1 MYHLLFLI
9 LLASG
14 LNGYSLSGG
23 VFDSETNEPLVN
35 VNITI
40 IGSEI
45 GETTDQQ
52 GNFQL
57 DDLSN
62 QNITFSLIGYKLFS
76 KDFTN
81 KDALDSKLKI
91 YLEKEPLQWKAVNVM
106 GLIPSKHSP
115 EVTEIVSSDKIMNT
129 DQETLGTLLGN
140 LHGIEVQSAHDY
152 GRNVNVSIRGSSD
165 FKPGGYNN
173 RVLLLLDG
181 FPVSI
186 PNSGSSDWNAIPF
199 ETVKHIEV
207 VRGPASSVYGHNS
220 MGGVINIVT
229 RSSKGLSQWAPEVR
243 FGSYGS
249 RSFSLAYAG
258 DLDKTSFIGSLGHA
272 NSNGH
277 RFNSG
282 YEQTR
287 FSMKLNRA
295 LPKDQK
301 IQFSYIF
308 CNSFNG
314 QPGFVYPD
322 NPGLIS
328 YRESYRLSNYLQFY
342 YKRII
347 KDYLFSLSLATN
359 HFKTDYRDR
368 DDTPFEEVRD
378 KTNYRDHS
386 YMVRG
391 QLQRFFKG
399 GDNLTFGMEIALDQS
414 SSNVLR
420 NIYEQ
425 PEQYTMAGFSQYRRQ
440 ITKKIEFDMGIRF
453 DSREVTGGEGYS
465 VKTFKALSP
474 KVSLFYE
481 IDPKITTYASYNR
494 GFRAPSISELFLE
507 YESSYGLLLQGNPIL
522 EPESLTSIE
531 IGMKYQKKNISLFGN
546 IFYNHYKDMID
557 FIYTIPV
564 RSVNRDVVKGMGAE
578 IGSNVYLDGIGSNLN
593 FTYSILNLENV
604 NSDIPLLYRPKH
616 KIRVTLVQS
625 LSNFDIRLSTRYS
638 SEQSYED
645 FLSDDH
651 PIDGNTVIFPLE
663 TLPETF
669 ISDFSIS
676 RMISEYDLSLKVKN
690 LFDVNYV
697 LIQHYPMPR
706 RNFELSITKAIK

>member
-9 LLASG
+9 ILASS

-23 VFDSETNEPLVN
+23 VFDSETNEPLEN

-62 QNITFSLIGYKLFS
+62 QKITFSLIGYKLFS

-258 DLDKTSFIGSLGHA
+258 DLDKTNFIGSLGHA

-425 PEQYTMAGFSQYRRQ
+425 PEQYTTAGFSQYRRQ
-440 ITKKIEFDMGIRF
+440 ITKKIAFDMGIRF

-593 FTYSILNLENV
+593 FTYSILDLENV

>member
-1 MYHLLFLI
+1 
-9 LLASG
+9 
-14 LNGYSLSGG
+14 
-23 VFDSETNEPLVN
+23 
-35 VNITI
+35 
-40 IGSEI
+40 
-45 GETTDQQ
+45 
-52 GNFQL
+52 L

-425 PEQYTMAGFSQYRRQ
+425 PEQFTTAGFSQYRRQ

-522 EPESLTSIE
+522 KPESLTSIE

>member
-9 LLASG
+9 ILASG

-23 VFDSETNEPLVN
+23 VFDSETNEPLAN

-62 QNITFSLIGYKLFS
+62 QKITFSLIGYKLFS
-76 KDFTN
+76 KNFTN

-258 DLDKTSFIGSLGHA
+258 DLDKTKFIGSLGHA

-368 DDTPFEEVRD
+368 DDTPFEEFRD

-386 YMVRG
+386 YMMRG
-391 QLQRFFKG
+391 QLQRFFKD

-425 PEQYTMAGFSQYRRQ
+425 PEQYTTAGFSQYRRQ
-440 ITKKIEFDMGIRF
+440 ITKKIAFDMGIRF

-522 EPESLTSIE
+522 KPESLTSIE
-531 IGMKYQKKNISLFGN
+531 TGMKYQKKNISLFGN

-593 FTYSILNLENV
+593 FTYSILDLENV

-651 PIDGNTVIFPLE
+651 PMDGNTVIFPLE

>member
-1 MYHLLFLI
+1 MYYLSFFI
-9 LLASG
+9 ILASG

-23 VFDSETNEPLVN
+23 VFDSETNEPLEN

-40 IGSEI
+40 IGSEE
-45 GETTDQQ
+45 GVTTDQQ

-81 KDALDSKLKI
+81 KDVLDSKLKI

-368 DDTPFEEVRD
+368 DDTPFEEFRD

-440 ITKKIEFDMGIRF
+440 ITKKIAFDMGIRF

-522 EPESLTSIE
+522 KPESLTSIE

-663 TLPETF
+663 ILPETF

>member
-1 MYHLLFLI
+1 MYYLSFFI
-9 LLASG
+9 ILASG

-23 VFDSETNEPLVN
+23 VFDSETNEPLEN

-40 IGSEI
+40 IGSEK
-45 GETTDQQ
+45 GVTTDQQ

-81 KDALDSKLKI
+81 KDVLDSKLKI

-115 EVTEIVSSDKIMNT
+115 EVTEIISTDKIMNT
-129 DQETLGTLLGN
+129 DQKTLGTLLGN

-229 RSSKGLSQWAPEVR
+229 RSSQGLSQWAPEVR

-258 DLDKTSFIGSLGHA
+258 DLHKTSFIGSLGYA

-287 FSMKLNRA
+287 FSMKLNRV

-593 FTYSILNLENV
+593 FTYSILDLENV

-663 TLPETF
+663 TLPDTF

>member
-1 MYHLLFLI
+1 MYYLSFFI
-9 LLASG
+9 ILASG

-23 VFDSETNEPLVN
+23 VFDSETNEPLEN

-40 IGSEI
+40 IGSEK
-45 GETTDQQ
+45 GVTTDQQ

-81 KDALDSKLKI
+81 KDVLDSNLKI

-115 EVTEIVSSDKIMNT
+115 EVTEIVSTDKIMNT
-129 DQETLGTLLGN
+129 DQKTLGTLLGN

-249 RSFSLAYAG
+249 RSFSLAYTG

-287 FSMKLNRA
+287 FSMKLNRV

-391 QLQRFFKG
+391 QLQRFFNDG
-399 GDNLTFGMEIALDQS
+399 GNLTFGMEIALDQS

-481 IDPKITTYASYNR
+481 IDPKITSYVSYNL

-522 EPESLTSIE
+522 KPESLTSIE

-593 FTYSILNLENV
+593 FTYSILDLENV

-663 TLPETF
+663 ILPETF

>member
-1 MYHLLFLI
+1 M
-9 LLASG
+9 
-14 LNGYSLSGG
+14 SGG
-23 VFDSETNEPLVN
+23 VFDSETNEPLEN

-40 IGSEI
+40 IGSEL

-62 QNITFSLIGYKLFS
+62 QKITFSLIGYKLFS
-76 KDFTN
+76 KNFTN

-152 GRNVNVSIRGSSD
+152 GRNVNISIRGSSD

-258 DLDKTSFIGSLGHA
+258 DLDKTNFIGSLGHA

-368 DDTPFEEVRD
+368 DDTPFEEFRD

-386 YMVRG
+386 YMMRG
-391 QLQRFFKG
+391 QLQRFFKE

-425 PEQYTMAGFSQYRRQ
+425 PEQYTTAGFSQYRRQ
-440 ITKKIEFDMGIRF
+440 ITKKIAFDMGIRF

-522 EPESLTSIE
+522 KPESLTSIE
-531 IGMKYQKKNISLFGN
+531 TGMKYQKKNISLFGN

-593 FTYSILNLENV
+593 FTYSILDLENV

-651 PIDGNTVIFPLE
+651 PMDGNTVIFPLE

>member
-425 PEQYTMAGFSQYRRQ
+425 PEQFTTAGFSQYRRQ

-522 EPESLTSIE
+522 KPESLTSIE

>member
-9 LLASG
+9 ILASS

-23 VFDSETNEPLVN
+23 VFDSETNEPLEN

-62 QNITFSLIGYKLFS
+62 QKITFSLIGYKLFS
-76 KDFTN
+76 KNFTN

-115 EVTEIVSSDKIMNT
+115 EVTEIVSSDKTMNT

-152 GRNVNVSIRGSSD
+152 GRNVNISIRGSSD

-258 DLDKTSFIGSLGHA
+258 DLDKTNFIGSLGHA

-368 DDTPFEEVRD
+368 DDTPFEEFRD

-391 QLQRFFKG
+391 QLQRFFKE

-425 PEQYTMAGFSQYRRQ
+425 PEQYTTAGFSQYRRQ
-440 ITKKIEFDMGIRF
+440 ITKKIAFDMGIRF

-522 EPESLTSIE
+522 KPESLTSIE
-531 IGMKYQKKNISLFGN
+531 TGMKYQKKNISLFGN

-593 FTYSILNLENV
+593 FTYSILDLENV

-651 PIDGNTVIFPLE
+651 PMDGNTVIFPLE

>member
-1 MYHLLFLI
+1 
-9 LLASG
+9 
-14 LNGYSLSGG
+14 
-23 VFDSETNEPLVN
+23 
-35 VNITI
+35 
-40 IGSEI
+40 
-45 GETTDQQ
+45 
-52 GNFQL
+52 
-57 DDLSN
+57 
-62 QNITFSLIGYKLFS
+62 
-76 KDFTN
+76 
-81 KDALDSKLKI
+81 
-91 YLEKEPLQWKAVNVM
+91 
-106 GLIPSKHSP
+106 
-115 EVTEIVSSDKIMNT
+115 
-129 DQETLGTLLGN
+129 
-140 LHGIEVQSAHDY
+140 
-152 GRNVNVSIRGSSD
+152 
-165 FKPGGYNN
+165 
-173 RVLLLLDG
+173 
-181 FPVSI
+181 
-186 PNSGSSDWNAIPF
+186 
-199 ETVKHIEV
+199 
-207 VRGPASSVYGHNS
+207 
-220 MGGVINIVT
+220 
-229 RSSKGLSQWAPEVR
+229 
-243 FGSYGS
+243 
-249 RSFSLAYAG
+249 
-258 DLDKTSFIGSLGHA
+258 
-272 NSNGH
+272 
-277 RFNSG
+277 
-282 YEQTR
+282 
-287 FSMKLNRA
+287 
-295 LPKDQK
+295 
-301 IQFSYIF
+301 
-308 CNSFNG
+308 
-314 QPGFVYPD
+314 
-322 NPGLIS
+322 
-328 YRESYRLSNYLQFY
+328 
-342 YKRII
+342 
-347 KDYLFSLSLATN
+347 
-359 HFKTDYRDR
+359 
-368 DDTPFEEVRD
+368 
-378 KTNYRDHS
+378 
-386 YMVRG
+386 MVRG
-391 QLQRFFKG
+391 QLQRFFNDG
-399 GDNLTFGMEIALDQS
+399 GNLTFGMEIALDQS

-481 IDPKITTYASYNR
+481 IDPKITSYVSYNL

-593 FTYSILNLENV
+593 FTYSILDLENV

-663 TLPETF
+663 ILPETF

>member
-9 LLASG
+9 ILASS

-23 VFDSETNEPLVN
+23 VFDSETNEPLEN

-40 IGSEI
+40 IGSEL

-62 QNITFSLIGYKLFS
+62 QKITFSLIGYKLFS
-76 KDFTN
+76 KNFTN

-115 EVTEIVSSDKIMNT
+115 EVTEIVSSDKTMNT

-152 GRNVNVSIRGSSD
+152 GRNVNISIRGSSD

-258 DLDKTSFIGSLGHA
+258 DLDKTNFIGSLGHA

-368 DDTPFEEVRD
+368 DDTPFEEFRD

-386 YMVRG
+386 YMMRG
-391 QLQRFFKG
+391 QLQRFFKD

-425 PEQYTMAGFSQYRRQ
+425 PEQYTTAGFSQYRRQ
-440 ITKKIEFDMGIRF
+440 ITKKIAFDMGIRF

-522 EPESLTSIE
+522 KPESLTSIE
-531 IGMKYQKKNISLFGN
+531 TGMKYQKKNISLFGN

-593 FTYSILNLENV
+593 FTYSILDLENV

-651 PIDGNTVIFPLE
+651 PMDGNTVIFPLE

-706 RNFELSITKAIK
+706 RNFELSITKPIK

>member
-9 LLASG
+9 ILASS

-23 VFDSETNEPLVN
+23 VFDSETNEPLEN

-40 IGSEI
+40 IGSEL
-45 GETTDQQ
+45 GEPPDQQ

-115 EVTEIVSSDKIMNT
+115 EVTEIVSSDKTMNT

-258 DLDKTSFIGSLGHA
+258 DLDKTNFIGSLGHA

-368 DDTPFEEVRD
+368 DDTPFEEFRD

-386 YMVRG
+386 YMMRG

-425 PEQYTMAGFSQYRRQ
+425 PEQYTTAGFSQYRRQ
-440 ITKKIEFDMGIRF
+440 ITKKIAFDMGIRF

-522 EPESLTSIE
+522 KPESLTSIE
-531 IGMKYQKKNISLFGN
+531 TGMKYQKKNISLFGN

-593 FTYSILNLENV
+593 FTYSILDLENV

-651 PIDGNTVIFPLE
+651 PMDGNTVIFPLE

-706 RNFELSITKAIK
+706 RNFE

>member
-9 LLASG
+9 ILASS

-23 VFDSETNEPLVN
+23 VFDSETNEPLEN

-81 KDALDSKLKI
+81 KDVLDSKLKI

-258 DLDKTSFIGSLGHA
+258 DLDKTNFIGSLGHA

-386 YMVRG
+386 YMMRG
-391 QLQRFFKG
+391 QLQRFFKE

-425 PEQYTMAGFSQYRRQ
+425 PEQYTTAGFSQYRRQ
-440 ITKKIEFDMGIRF
+440 ITKKIAFDMGIRF

-663 TLPETF
+663 ILPETF

>member
-9 LLASG
+9 ILASS

-23 VFDSETNEPLVN
+23 VFDSETNEPLEN

-62 QNITFSLIGYKLFS
+62 QKITFSLIGYKLFS
-76 KDFTN
+76 KNFTN

-115 EVTEIVSSDKIMNT
+115 EVTEIVSSDKTMNT

-258 DLDKTSFIGSLGHA
+258 DLDKTNFIGSLGHA

-368 DDTPFEEVRD
+368 DDTPFEEFRD

-386 YMVRG
+386 YMMRG
-391 QLQRFFKG
+391 QLQRFFKD

-425 PEQYTMAGFSQYRRQ
+425 PEQYTTAGFSQYRRQ
-440 ITKKIEFDMGIRF
+440 ITKKIAFDMGIRF

-494 GFRAPSISELFLE
+494 GFRA
-507 YESSYGLLLQGNPIL
+507 QVD
-522 EPESLTSIE
+522 SLINSIE
-531 IGMKYQKKNISLFGN
+531 YQQYFGED
-546 IFYNHYKDMID
+546 IVPYQRFLK
-557 FIYTIPV
+557 PP
-564 RSVNRDVVKGMGAE
+564 
-578 IGSNVYLDGIGSNLN
+578 NLG
-593 FTYSILNLENV
+593 V
-604 NSDIPLLYRPKH
+604 G
-616 KIRVTLVQS
+616 V
-625 LSNFDIRLSTRYS
+625 
-638 SEQSYED
+638 
-645 FLSDDH
+645 
-651 PIDGNTVIFPLE
+651 
-663 TLPETF
+663 
-669 ISDFSIS
+669 
-676 RMISEYDLSLKVKN
+676 
-690 LFDVNYV
+690 
-697 LIQHYPMPR
+697 
-706 RNFELSITKAIK
+706 

>member
-9 LLASG
+9 ILASS

-23 VFDSETNEPLVN
+23 VFDSETNEPLEN

-40 IGSEI
+40 IGSEL

-62 QNITFSLIGYKLFS
+62 QKITFSLIGYKLFS
-76 KDFTN
+76 KNFTN

-115 EVTEIVSSDKIMNT
+115 EVTEIVSSDKTMNT

-152 GRNVNVSIRGSSD
+152 GRNVNISIRGSSD

-258 DLDKTSFIGSLGHA
+258 DLDKTNFIGSLGHA

-368 DDTPFEEVRD
+368 DDTPFEEFRD

-386 YMVRG
+386 YMMRG
-391 QLQRFFKG
+391 QLQRFFKD

-425 PEQYTMAGFSQYRRQ
+425 PEQYTTAGFSQYRRQ
-440 ITKKIEFDMGIRF
+440 ITKKIAFDMGIRF

-522 EPESLTSIE
+522 KPESLTSIE

-593 FTYSILNLENV
+593 FTYSILDLENV

-651 PIDGNTVIFPLE
+651 PMDGNTVIFPLE

>member
-425 PEQYTMAGFSQYRRQ
+425 PEQFTTAGFSQYRRQ

-481 IDPKITTYASYNR
+481 IDPKITSYASCNR

-522 EPESLTSIE
+522 KPESLTSIE

>member
-115 EVTEIVSSDKIMNT
+115 EVTEIVSTDKIMNT
-129 DQETLGTLLGN
+129 DQKTLGTLLGN

-229 RSSKGLSQWAPEVR
+229 RSSKGLNQWAPEVR

-249 RSFSLAYAG
+249 RSFSLAYTG

-287 FSMKLNRA
+287 FSMKLNRV

-368 DDTPFEEVRD
+368 DDTPFEEFRD

-391 QLQRFFKG
+391 QLQRFFNDG
-399 GDNLTFGMEIALDQS
+399 GNLTFGMEIALDQS

-593 FTYSILNLENV
+593 FTYSILDLENV

-663 TLPETF
+663 ILPETF

>member
-425 PEQYTMAGFSQYRRQ
+425 PEQFTTAGFSQYRRQ

-522 EPESLTSIE
+522 KPESLTSIE

-676 RMISEYDLSLKVKN
+676 RMISEYDLSLKVIN

>member
-9 LLASG
+9 ILASS

-23 VFDSETNEPLVN
+23 VFDSETNEPLEN

-40 IGSEI
+40 IGSEK
-45 GETTDQQ
+45 GVTTDQQ

-81 KDALDSKLKI
+81 KDVLDSKLKI

-258 DLDKTSFIGSLGHA
+258 DLDKTNFIGSLGHA

-425 PEQYTMAGFSQYRRQ
+425 PEQFTTAGFSQYRRQ

-481 IDPKITTYASYNR
+481 IDPKITSYVSYNL

-663 TLPETF
+663 ILPETF